1 VRRAVELYEQ
11 ALAVHREIGDRQ
23 GEAIASWD
31 LGLAYER
38 LGDLARAASLMQVTV
53 DYERA
58 IGHPDADKHARGLA
72 QVRRWAANAGLE
84 P

>member
-1 VRRAVELYEQ
+1 
-11 ALAVHREIGDRQ
+11 
-23 GEAIASWD
+23 
-31 LGLAYER
+31 
-38 LGDLARAASLMQVTV
+38 MQVTV

-72 QVRRWAANAGLE
+72 QVRRRAANAGLE